1 MKGYLKR
8 TWKNKVAA
16 VVLMA
21 VGYISMLLDGDGT
34 ALVLLTMLSMP
45 LFFMRENVIV
55 IGRKEDDE

>member
-1 MKGYLKR
+1 MKNYLKR